1 MQKLA
6 AYQGQAHNASV
17 IATFIRVSDKTKP
30 NSFIFLSFVN
40 CPEYLKKP
48 WKHKTFVIFTCV
60 YKHGGFFSGK
70 ILSKHKCFWKRTKCT
85 TQYKIKFVCLW

>member
-40 CPEYLKKP
+40 CSEYLKKP
-48 WKHKTFVIFTCV
+48 WKHKTLLFLHVFINM
-60 YKHGGFFSGK
+60 GFFSGK
-70 ILSKHKCFWKRTKCT
+70 ILSKHNCFWKRTKCT

>member
-60 YKHGGFFSGK
+60 YKNGAFFQGRS
-70 ILSKHKCFWKRTKCT
+70 
-85 TQYKIKFVCLW
+85 Y